1 MNQPHLDPWV
11 LPRFFRIHRDTR
23 IRVCHPG
30 SNVRIRI
37 RFMWIRIQPKIS
49 MQIRIQGANRIQIR
63 IHDSLKQ
70 IFGDIMYEYIDMYGY
85 IDNYSSFYSTGGN
98 YMPTGIF

>member
-1 MNQPHLDPWV
+1 M
-11 LPRFFRIHRDTR
+11 F
-23 IRVCHPG
+23 
-30 SNVRIRI
+30 RIRI

-70 IFGDIMYEYIDMYGY
+70 IFGDIMYEYIDMYGLCC
-85 IDNYSSFYSTGGN
+85 ILGRGFVMRPN
-98 YMPTGIF
+98 